1 MSPGLELYR
10 FENVNQR
17 YFLPQ
22 GELTVL
28 QDLAFTISEGEFVAI
43 VGPSGAGKST
53 LLRMM
58 NGLLSPTQ
66 GGILYKSKPLAGV
79 NLESAMV
86 FQNFALFPW
95 LTVLENVALGL
106 EHRVRDPRAR
116 RKKAGFYIDKV
127 GLDGYEEAYPRE
139 LSGGMKQRVG
149 LARALA
155 VEPEVLL
162 MDEPFSSLDVLT
174 SINLRDELVDIW
186 ADRDIPVNTLVM
198 VTHIIEEAIELAD
211 RVLVLSRRPGKI
223 AGDLKI
229 ELPRPRDKRDPAFSE
244 LVDRVFSLLA

>member
-17 YFLPQ
+17 YHLPQ

-28 QDLAFTISEGEFVAI
+28 QNLSFTISEGEFVAI

-58 NGLLSPTQ
+58 NGLLIPTQ
-66 GGILYKSKPLAGV
+66 GSILYKSKPLEGV

>member
-28 QDLAFTISEGEFVAI
+28 QDLSFTISEGEFVAI

-58 NGLLSPTQ
+58 NGLLIPTQ
-66 GGILYKSKPLAGV
+66 GSILYKSKPLQSV